1 MSEKITKEHLS
12 DYHSYPDNRFSVECI
27 LPFVIDNK
35 SILLIGNYDRFK
47 QPQYPVKFNEKIINN
62 GGAGIDNIYL
72 EEIRLKYNL
81 NNHPEPNLVTIRATV
96 NDFTSKVF
104 QVDSEILQATDC
116 LGIDNEVYDSDLD
129 LSSESNRGYV
139 KFCTN
144 CPVRLNVLNVFDH
157 YLDRQSKDKKKNK
170 NQEYKSR
177 FITSRE
183 YYVKT
188 LPDEYLDI
196 PLNSLGLSLPTSQAL
211 IENGLSVIKDVLAL
225 DDEELKN
232 LNNFN
237 KESFREWKEKLI
249 DLILSAEIESKKNS

>member
-1 MSEKITKEHLS
+1 MREKITKEHLS
-12 DYHSYPDNRFSVECI
+12 DHYSYPDNRFSVECI

-35 SILLIGNYDRFK
+35 SVLLIGNYDRFK
-47 QPQYPVKFNEKIINN
+47 QPQYPVKFNEKIIGG
-62 GGAGIDNIYL
+62 GGAGIDNIHL
-72 EEIRLKYNL
+72 EEARLKYEL
-81 NNHPEPNLVTIRATV
+81 NHPEPNIVAIRATI

-116 LGIDNEVYDSDLD
+116 LGIDNEAYDSDLD

-144 CPVRLNVLNVFDH
+144 CPVSLKVLNVFDH
-157 YLDRQSKDKKKNK
+157 YLDRHSKDKKKN
-170 NQEYKSR
+170 QEYKFR

-188 LPDEYLDI
+188 LPEKYFDI
-196 PLNSLGLSLPTSQAL
+196 PLNSLDLSLPTSQAL
-211 IENGLSVIKDVLAL
+211 MENSLFVIKDVLAL
-225 DDEELKN
+225 DDKVLKN

-237 KESFREWKEKLI
+237 KESLKEWKEKLI
-249 DLILSAEIESKKNS
+249 DLILSAEIESKKDS